1 MACVSSLLNIAKKR
15 VDYVEFAVE
24 VIHSLSYNLLESF
37 TESQKN
43 SIRKQLKVHC
53 LNLIRE
59 PHAYDHFSQL
69 EKVALSLG
77 CVQSEISKAFQK
89 ASTGIKN
96 KRSRSIIDAPLQQS
110 DPKKAKELDG
120 DDDETVELH
129 SHQPLL
135 SQLSSTH
142 HRRKELSLIEEIVSV
157 ANQIIPTLMD
167 VNVVIDTVI
176 DSMKNLPSD
185 IPQSFSQVY
194 QVAHSPGTPEQ
205 IQETA
210 YLLAVQTISVGMENT
225 EQSDMVDQSASLAG
239 VRARMKRVS
248 VLGSPKEEKTHG
260 SLSEVEQISE
270 KHRTTISHIANSLGL
285 FESILSSDAAFVQ
298 YLNKELDDHGDYEED
313 HAGTLSGNAD
323 IGEGGIAEILSTMQ
337 LKTRPKKTL
346 VSSPKK
352 MLAVPPQLH
361 VQKLK
366 KSRLYH
372 ISDLVKDSAE
382 ADSGDMGLFLFNR
395 LLSHPQCKDECSVQN
410 LQVMDLAGNLA
421 REFDSLKDAF
431 VQCILADP
439 KKHLALISAWLYQE
453 FVADSE
459 SLTVYE
465 ESLMLLLE
473 SCQTQFGPRN
483 QIFSEII
490 QSVPCVTPGVLQ
502 MIEMFCN
509 VEENSVL
516 GLTTLKD
523 LILNGCGQEDTC
535 LQILFDATLSGSP
548 QCRVNA
554 LAIAKK
560 LHAASR
566 VSSKIEEHL
575 QNVLLKLVHD
585 PPSDEDKH
593 IVGGE
598 WNENAVKLCLG
609 LFCMLL
615 PQNHHFLLRMAEV
628 YAKTAPQVKRMILK
642 QIESVICELPL
653 SSKGVLTLIHQCPK
667 GAETL
672 VLRLLSLLVKSGV
685 PPREVVESTKCLY
698 EQSGKDVRFLIPVIK
713 GLTKREIRDALPQIV
728 SLSSGSLLKAVIHKL
743 VAEDHSPI
751 NMTDLLILLHDV
763 DCTDND
769 DVMKAIIKATTL
781 CLADKALISSEVL
794 VSVIKEVVRRSPLP
808 VIFMRTVL
816 QTLNMYPNLVDFIV
830 TVLDELVAKEIWNT
844 PKLWQGFVHCCEVAK
859 PHSIPVVLKLPKD
872 QLHKLSQ
879 SGTSL
884 KAAIDAHLQSL
895 PPEPEQ
901 DKKDISDTKTVT
913 DPLPVS
919 EPA

>member
-1 MACVSSLLNIAKKR
+1 
-15 VDYVEFAVE
+15 
-24 VIHSLSYNLLESF
+24 
-37 TESQKN
+37 
-43 SIRKQLKVHC
+43 
-53 LNLIRE
+53 
-59 PHAYDHFSQL
+59 
-69 EKVALSLG
+69 
-77 CVQSEISKAFQK
+77 
-89 ASTGIKN
+89 
-96 KRSRSIIDAPLQQS
+96 
-110 DPKKAKELDG
+110 
-120 DDDETVELH
+120 
-129 SHQPLL
+129 
-135 SQLSSTH
+135 
-142 HRRKELSLIEEIVSV
+142 
-157 ANQIIPTLMD
+157 
-167 VNVVIDTVI
+167 
-176 DSMKNLPSD
+176 
-185 IPQSFSQVY
+185 
-194 QVAHSPGTPEQ
+194 
-205 IQETA
+205 
-210 YLLAVQTISVGMENT
+210 
-225 EQSDMVDQSASLAG
+225 
-239 VRARMKRVS
+239 
-248 VLGSPKEEKTHG
+248 
-260 SLSEVEQISE
+260 
-270 KHRTTISHIANSLGL
+270 
-285 FESILSSDAAFVQ
+285 
-298 YLNKELDDHGDYEED
+298 
-313 HAGTLSGNAD
+313 
-323 IGEGGIAEILSTMQ
+323 
-337 LKTRPKKTL
+337 
-346 VSSPKK
+346 
-352 MLAVPPQLH
+352 
-361 VQKLK
+361 
-366 KSRLYH
+366 
-372 ISDLVKDSAE
+372 
-382 ADSGDMGLFLFNR
+382 
-395 LLSHPQCKDECSVQN
+395 
-410 LQVMDLAGNLA
+410 
-421 REFDSLKDAF
+421 
-431 VQCILADP
+431 
-439 KKHLALISAWLYQE
+439 
-453 FVADSE
+453 
-459 SLTVYE
+459 
-465 ESLMLLLE
+465 
-473 SCQTQFGPRN
+473 
-483 QIFSEII
+483 
-490 QSVPCVTPGVLQ
+490 
-502 MIEMFCN
+502 
-509 VEENSVL
+509 
-516 GLTTLKD
+516 
-523 LILNGCGQEDTC
+523 
-535 LQILFDATLSGSP
+535 
-548 QCRVNA
+548 
-554 LAIAKK
+554 
-560 LHAASR
+560 
-566 VSSKIEEHL
+566 
-575 QNVLLKLVHD
+575 VHD